1 MGSVFPKEVKTI
13 FNMIEELLMPVSQNC
28 EDGIVFITLLDIKK
42 ERKMVQIPFIPPQ
55 VSPLLQFLSIVK
67 DYKKILSL
75 QSQLEPVV
83 PVELSMVLTNGMLNE
98 REDTRQEGMKD
109 EFGLTKILNLRLLD
123 TSMWRDT

>member
-28 EDGIVFITLLDIKK
+28 EDGIVFITLLDLKK

-55 VSPLLQFLSIVK
+55 VSPLLQFLYIVK

>member
-28 EDGIVFITLLDIKK
+28 EDVIVFITLLDLKK

>member
-28 EDGIVFITLLDIKK
+28 EDGIVFITLLDLKK